1 MYMAKKRTVI
11 YKLERHKWPDE
22 IAAEKRERRKKL
34 AVICSCLLFFAAGFF
49 VSGAMGKGSAGAENS
64 MEMEKLETVYSLLN
78 EKWYFGKD
86 IEDLSVTL
94 MEKAIAGMASSDL
107 DIHTT
112 YMSLEDAQTF
122 SSSLEGTFIGVGLQF
137 YQNSRGEYIVADVF
151 ENSPAQKAG
160 IERKDRLVQVE
171 GSLCDE
177 LSQDEIKDMLTKSEG
192 KEVSLVIEREGREL
206 EVQVTPAVVDSSVIA
221 YEENGYGYLQL
232 SSFSENS
239 GADVE
244 SALKRFVQAGE
255 TKIILDLR
263 DNGGGYLSAA
273 MDIAKCFLP
282 KGTVVFQAEERSG
295 ERKKYKLEE
304 DYEPF
309 AFDQIVILMN
319 QNTASASEALISAL
333 DDNLSDKVVL
343 VGETTY
349 GKGTMQ
355 TSVPFADGTSLKYTS
370 AQWFSSKGKTING
383 VGIAPDVEISL
394 DVARSVSMPMYSQ
407 EIEVKEDQV
416 AAIAKPVQI
425 YLRFLGYG
433 ADRSDEYFSAQS
445 AEALRQFQSD
455 HGLEADGVID
465 NETAQK
471 LVDAASLYWNE
482 NEEQLDVQLRKA
494 VDIINGE

>member
-1 MYMAKKRTVI
+1 
-11 YKLERHKWPDE
+11 
-22 IAAEKRERRKKL
+22 
-34 AVICSCLLFFAAGFF
+34 
-49 VSGAMGKGSAGAENS
+49 
-64 MEMEKLETVYSLLN
+64 
-78 EKWYFGKD
+78 
-86 IEDLSVTL
+86 
-94 MEKAIAGMASSDL
+94 
-107 DIHTT
+107 
-112 YMSLEDAQTF
+112 
-122 SSSLEGTFIGVGLQF
+122 
-137 YQNSRGEYIVADVF
+137 
-151 ENSPAQKAG
+151 
-160 IERKDRLVQVE
+160 
-171 GSLCDE
+171 
-177 LSQDEIKDMLTKSEG
+177 
-192 KEVSLVIEREGREL
+192 
-206 EVQVTPAVVDSSVIA
+206 
-221 YEENGYGYLQL
+221 
-232 SSFSENS
+232 
-239 GADVE
+239 
-244 SALKRFVQAGE
+244 
-255 TKIILDLR
+255 
-263 DNGGGYLSAA
+263 
-273 MDIAKCFLP
+273 
-282 KGTVVFQAEERSG
+282 
-295 ERKKYKLEE
+295 
-304 DYEPF
+304 
-309 AFDQIVILMN
+309 MN

-394 DVARSVSMPMYSQ
+394 DEARSVSMPMYSQ